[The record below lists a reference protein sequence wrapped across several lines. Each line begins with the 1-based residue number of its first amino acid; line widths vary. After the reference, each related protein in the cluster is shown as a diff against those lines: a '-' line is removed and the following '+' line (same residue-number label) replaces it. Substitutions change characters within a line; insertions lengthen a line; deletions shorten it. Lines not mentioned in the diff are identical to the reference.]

1 MSFEL
6 NSGLF
11 TILRPCQ
18 HNKGYKDDQSQ
29 IQVHWAIFGRHH
41 KPDM

>member
-1 MSFEL
+1 MIVDCLTGHFYMSFEL

-29 IQVHWAIFGRHH
+29 IQVH
-41 KPDM
+41 